1 MGFAASLGADAM
13 HATTANAAT
22 MQADLNFMVSTPQA
36 FHSQWYFG
44 LNSMGRRL
52 TISARQPRAAYSQ
65 IAVFKTAGTF
75 YKGFSLNHVSHQCGH
90 HPMTFTLPTL
100 PYAYDALAP
109 HMSKETLEYHH
120 DKHHQAYVTNGN
132 NLLKGTEFEGKSL
145 EEIVKGS
152 FGKNAPLFNN
162 AGQHYNH
169 LHFWNWMKPNGG
181 GSKLPGRLEKKITE
195 DLGGLEKFKTDFAAA
210 GVGQFGS
217 GWAWLSV
224 KNGKLEISK
233 TPNGENPLVH
243 GATPILGVDVWEHSY
258 YIDYR
263 NRRPDY
269 LKAWIDHLVNWE
281 YVDQLF
287 SKA

>member
-1 MGFAASLGADAM
+1 MS
-13 HATTANAAT
+13 
-22 MQADLNFMVSTPQA
+22 
-36 FHSQWYFG
+36 
-44 LNSMGRRL
+44 
-52 TISARQPRAAYSQ
+52 
-65 IAVFKTAGTF
+65 
-75 YKGFSLNHVSHQCGH
+75 
-90 HPMTFTLPTL
+90 FTLPDL

-109 HMSKETLEYHH
+109 YMSRETLEYHH
-120 DKHHQAYVTNGN
+120 DKHHLAYVNNGN

-145 EEIVKGS
+145 EEIVIGS

-181 GSKLPGRLEKKITE
+181 GAIPGELEKKIIE
-195 DLGGLEKFKTDFAAA
+195 DIGSVEKFKEDFIAA

-217 GWAWLSV
+217 GWAWLAL
-224 KNGKLEISK
+224 KDGKLVVAKSA
-233 TPNGENPLVH
+233 NGESPLVT

-269 LKAWIDHLVNWE
+269 LKAFVDHLVNWE
-281 YVDQLF
+281 YVAELY
-287 SKA
+287 SKAV